1 MMPLG
6 VWNCLV
12 PCGIYWCERRKHTDG
27 VAAAYSDEDD
37 DEVVGNR
44 RFGHYR
50 MCHGFS
56 AAMGANGS
64 HGGAAT
70 TDGGP
75 VPGGMAMS
83 TGPSSEGGA
92 GGGASL
98 ASNSSCGFFVREQR
112 RKKVTGFATLR
123 KKFIRRRRSSKAC
136 DHGRILRDF
145 VSEWTPN
152 EVAALVEEYEA
163 LAALKDL
170 SVQAELARPPA
181 TTFKQDLSAL
191 YDYKYA
197 TDCDLVFRGGVF
209 PVHRALLSAR
219 CPYFR
224 DLLAGCPG
232 FGARICL
239 ELRSSPVDVQLFS
252 SLLRYLYT
260 GDLCAH
266 DPSIDVKLLR
276 RLGDDFGTPNLLE
289 HDLRYVCNL
298 LH

>member
-12 PCGIYWCERRKHTDG
+12 PCGLYWCKRRKHSDSG
-27 VAAAYSDEDD
+27 LAADSDE
-37 DEVVGNR
+37 EQAAIRNSSNSSSSRFVGN
-44 RFGHYR
+44 YR
-50 MCHGFS
+50 MCHGS
-56 AAMGANGS
+56 TAMGANASNGGGS
-64 HGGAAT
+64 T
-70 TDGGP
+70 NDGP

-83 TGPSSEGGA
+83 TGPPDA
-92 GGGASL
+92 TNMA
-98 ASNSSCGFFVREQR
+98 ANSSCGFFVREQR

-136 DHGRILRDF
+136 DHGRILREF
-145 VSEWTPN
+145 VSDWSPN
-152 EVAALVEEYEA
+152 EVAALLEEYEA

-289 HDLRYVCNL
+289 HDLRWV
-298 LH
+298 